1 MKTYTVLYAEDV
13 PHYAAVEIEA
23 VDTVDAIAKAQNF
36 DLTGVPTNPGLAQ
49 RRRPPHRR
57 SHRRRREHRLRV
69 HTARWPPALSSLA
82 GGSHDNHRPFR
93 AD

>member
-36 DLTGVPTNPGLAQ
+36 DLTGVPTNPDWHNAVA
-49 RRRPPHRR
+49 RRIVEVTDEDENIVAEFISLDNRPRF
-57 SHRRRREHRLRV
+57 LR
-69 HTARWPPALSSLA
+69 
-82 GGSHDNHRPFR
+82 
-93 AD
+93 